1 MAHPHFQKG
10 PCSLYAQ
17 SMVSCSKFDSN
28 HQKLQFPQQ
37 NLNMMNLV
45 IFLYAHMV
53 AKELPSLEIDTVESI
68 QIQLLVLVG
77 SPAVSQSDIFQEP
90 SKIKK

>member
-1 MAHPHFQKG
+1 
-10 PCSLYAQ
+10 
-17 SMVSCSKFDSN
+17 
-28 HQKLQFPQQ
+28 
-37 NLNMMNLV
+37 
-45 IFLYAHMV
+45 MV